1 MGFYIKKS
9 KNFGPFKLN
18 FSKSGLGLSFG
29 KKGCRVALNNKGVQL
44 NAGKNGVYYR
54 KSVSLNKLAK
64 GKNGEEIMEEP
75 SQSGS
80 SSAKFIFFMIDIAV
94 LIFCFVMYNGEN
106 NVYLAVGLVALV
118 FVPVFILSF
127 IVDGFKALIKMFKG

>member
-64 GKNGEEIMEEP
+64 GKNSEEIMEEP
-75 SQSGS
+75 TQSGS
-80 SSAKFIFFMIDIAV
+80 NSAKFIFFMIDIAV